1 MSRLEGNAL
10 KRAKTLKITRVNI
23 ETSVEEVF
31 EGVDAVCL
39 PRRSAGTTRQNLE
52 VPPCRSG
59 IEELL
64 DNLFEA
70 YHLDDQDLA
79 WTSIDRFFSFKQTH
93 DMDFQEYVHEWESHF
108 EEAEKHGGLGL
119 SEPAK
124 CWLFWSRTN
133 LPDRTIADLRL
144 KVDGDLTRW
153 RHMIGLQLKI
163 TKNEFAS
170 REQAKDYRGTYN
182 LDASVTSRNPMVDTS
197 HAASHFDITD
207 HCDLDYADNYW
218 EDDLYDDDEHY
229 DEDYDD
235 HYYDDDYYYTDE
247 NYDET
252 YYDDYYGGK
261 KGCLLY
267 TSPSPRDPL

>member
-1 MSRLEGNAL
+1 MLPTPTTTPANLKQYNKDTPPGWRPRSYPLKEYKENLLIWARLTKLTQDQAGAAVMSRLEGNAL

-153 RHMIGLQLKI
+153 CHMIGLQLKI
-163 TKNEFAS
+163 TKN
-170 REQAKDYRGTYN
+170 
-182 LDASVTSRNPMVDTS
+182 
-197 HAASHFDITD
+197 
-207 HCDLDYADNYW
+207 
-218 EDDLYDDDEHY
+218 
-229 DEDYDD
+229 
-235 HYYDDDYYYTDE
+235 
-247 NYDET
+247 
-252 YYDDYYGGK
+252 
-261 KGCLLY
+261 
-267 TSPSPRDPL
+267 